1 MIFFSGKY
9 VRFRFPE
16 KPTDGN
22 RLLNEVFTDCSAA
35 DFPDDDDFKVL
46 LLLSPIWIHFS
57 KDNVC
62 EYAKVRMKIIKN
74 KGFMKNVY
82 D

>member
-1 MIFFSGKY
+1 
-9 VRFRFPE
+9 
-16 KPTDGN
+16 
-22 RLLNEVFTDCSAA
+22 DCSAA

-62 EYAKVRMKIIKN
+62 EYAKVRMKMIKN